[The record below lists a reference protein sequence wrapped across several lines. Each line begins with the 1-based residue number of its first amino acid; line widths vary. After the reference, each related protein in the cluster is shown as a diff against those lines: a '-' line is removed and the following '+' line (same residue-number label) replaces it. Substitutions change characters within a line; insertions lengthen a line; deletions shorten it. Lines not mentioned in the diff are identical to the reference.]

1 MAKDLFVV
9 TGCLDDLRNRVN
21 QLSRQLN
28 KPNEDD
34 INWEK
39 INDIAF
45 RIEDAANVL
54 QDESEE

>member
-34 INWEK
+34 INWDK
-39 INDIAF
+39 INDIAY